1 MLGLRKRIST
11 VEPSVKNLSYR
22 LISFQVKVVDKYV
35 PDRAL
40 LYGINALDKH
50 VPQKVISSV
59 VDGLYD
65 YVPNKVR
72 SSLISA
78 ADEYVPDTVANSRKV
93 CAVIAGVGKYVPDK
107 VIPSESTDKW
117 DNVKLK
123 FHIPT
128 LVQRRQKSS
137 TTDDQYEG

>member
-1 MLGLRKRIST
+1 MLGLRKRISA
-11 VEPSVKNLSYR
+11 VEPSARNLSHR
-22 LISFQVKVVDKYV
+22 VISLQVRMVDKYV
-35 PDRAL
+35 PDKAL
-40 LYGINALDKH
+40 LYTINALDNHTPPKI
-50 VPQKVISSV
+50 ISSV

-72 SSLISA
+72 SSLITA

-93 CAVIAGVGKYVPDK
+93 CAVLAGVGKYVPDK
-107 VIPSESTDKW
+107 VIPSESAERW

-128 LVQRRQKSS
+128 LVQRKERSV
-137 TTDDQYEG
+137 TTED